1 MKKGADVVSPTNH
14 VECVDPATTVKFIK
28 RVQDLS
34 DLPVGIKLCLGCPAE
49 FRTLVEEMKSQDIF
63 PDYISVDGGEGGT
76 GAAPKA
82 FLDNYGM
89 PLIPALNT
97 VNTTLIEEGVRDR
110 LKVMAAGK
118 LIGPGRQMIAFCLGA
133 DAIYSARGFMFSLGC
148 IQALQCGNNTC
159 PVGITTHDAELQK
172 GLDVEAKAARVA
184 NYVENLEHDFY
195 QLLAATGKTTPRD
208 LTIENLYVP
217 TNAPIH

>member
-1 MKKGADVVSPTNH
+1 
-14 VECVDPATTVKFIK
+14 
-28 RVQDLS
+28 
-34 DLPVGIKLCLGCPAE
+34 
-49 FRTLVEEMKSQDIF
+49 MKSQDIF

-82 FLDNYGM
+82 FMDNFGM

-97 VNTTLIEEGVRDR
+97 VNTILVENGVRDR

-118 LIGPGRQMIAFCLGA
+118 LIGPGRQIVAFSLGA
-133 DAIYSARGFMFSLGC
+133 DAIYSARGFMLSLGC

-159 PVGITTHDAELQK
+159 PAGITTHAPDLQK
-172 GLDVEAKAARVA
+172 GLDIEAKATRVE

-195 QLLAATGKTTPRD
+195 QLLAATGKTAARD
-208 LTIENLYVP
+208 LTIENLYIP
-217 TNAPIH
+217 ANAPIH